1 MFLIVKKLV
10 IGLLQTLVQRYSS
23 FVHFAKKKSSQK
35 VYNFIFTLPSAIIC
49 FAVSH

>member
-10 IGLLQTLVQRYSS
+10 IGLLRTLVQSYSS
-23 FVHFAKKKSSQK
+23 FVLFTKKNSSQK